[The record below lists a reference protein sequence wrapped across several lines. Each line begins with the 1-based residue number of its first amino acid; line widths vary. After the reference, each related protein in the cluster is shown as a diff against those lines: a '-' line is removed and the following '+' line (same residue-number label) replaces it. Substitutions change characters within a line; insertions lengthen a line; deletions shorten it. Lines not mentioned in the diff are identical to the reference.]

1 MTFRE
6 LIKLYQAGTLEEQ
19 QAETVKE
26 EIEKHEAIS
35 DYLYETARIPEL
47 DGMDPAAAEER
58 QDTDAFAKMV
68 RRAIRRAFVKM
79 GIAVGCCV
87 IAIVLGVMF
96 LLPDFV
102 SGFYYNPNEVVGTSS
117 RGNDTSRMAL
127 DLAVFSELYLP
138 DKYRDEVIAEDRGY
152 GEYSIL
158 IPQTSSYSGV
168 FSTVAGVLERN
179 ELTLYNPNLLGGYPG
194 NAFVLPEGILWAH
207 RNPGAAGDRE
217 RAFAKLQELD
227 ENETYTAFFSLNE
240 LTDYETICQQAGMAW
255 YAVYNEVG
263 YHAGFWN
270 KLSGP
275 VKDWDRE
282 KYPLLSTLGSD
293 GSIAENEANAA
304 SEEAM
309 RTHFLSMLK
318 YMQDHPEVLE
328 MFGNQTGGLKETIRY
343 VQTNGLQ
350 IYGFVIIGDK
360 QTILEAAEADNIYYV
375 YTEPY
380 G

>member
-6 LIKLYQAGTLEEQ
+6 LIKLYQAGTLDEQ

-47 DGMDPAAAEER
+47 EEVDAAVTEEG

-68 RRAIRRAFVKM
+68 RKTIRRAFVKM
-79 GIAVGCCV
+79 GIAEGCCV
-87 IAIVLGVMF
+87 IAVVLGVMF

-117 RGNDTSRMAL
+117 LGNDTNRMAL

-194 NAFVLPEGILWAH
+194 NAFVLPEGIRWAH

-270 KLSGP
+270 KLSGI

-343 VQTNGLQ
+343 VETNGLQ

>member
-6 LIKLYQAGTLEEQ
+6 LIKLYQADELEHEQ
-19 QAETVKE
+19 REMVKS

-35 DYLYETARIPEL
+35 DYLYEAEQLPAL
-47 DGMDPAAAEER
+47 DGMDGTVAEEER
-58 QDTDAFAKMV
+58 NADAFAKMV
-68 RRAIRRAFVKM
+68 RKAIRRAFVKM
-79 GIAVGCCV
+79 GLVVGCCV

-96 LLPDFV
+96 LLPDYV

-117 RGNDTSRMAL
+117 GGYDTNRMAL

-138 DKYRDEVIAEDRGY
+138 GKYRDEVIAEDRGY

-179 ELTLYNPNLLGGYPG
+179 QLTLYSPDLLRTFVA
-194 NAFVLPEGILWAH
+194 NAFSLPEDIRWPHGSS
-207 RNPGAAGDRE
+207 GAAGDRE

-227 ENETYTAFFSLNE
+227 EDEIYTAYFSLNA
-240 LTDYETICQQAGMAW
+240 LTDYETICQQVDMAW
-255 YAVYNEVG
+255 FGVYNETG
-263 YHAGFWN
+263 YRAGFWN
-270 KLSGP
+270 KLPGIL
-275 VKDWDRE
+275 KEWDRE

-293 GSIAENEANAA
+293 GSIAESEANAA

-328 MFGNQTGGLKETIRY
+328 MFGKEQGGLKETIRY
-343 VQTNGLQ
+343 VETKGLK

-360 QTILEAAEADNIYYV
+360 QTILEAAEAENIYYV